1 MFRRIGKTIAILLLL
16 MFSSCSYPDEN
27 IITLTI
33 PTHLPIVDISGESPY
48 MDAYIFDG
56 EKCYHRFIR
65 SGETEITVPVK
76 KGVMSLFTLKPYGK
90 YSSVS
95 AYLEP
100 DMEECSMFSPTHSQM
115 MEFYTDVAR
124 YNPCIIA
131 NSSMTA
137 LIELYPE
144 TDGVDKMKILSFLEK
159 GPDTE
164 DLGKD
169 DEEIEVKVPDLSAKL
184 WDISIDTYIPGRW
197 ISDRSDMEDFY
208 VSYTSDE
215 LVLKL
220 YEGVYHYFH
229 EDGGHH
235 MMIVV
240 TSDGRHTSRLD
251 YPVW

>member
-1 MFRRIGKTIAILLLL
+1 MFRRIRKAIILVSIV
-16 MFSSCSYPDEN
+16 MFSSCCYPDEN
-27 IITLTI
+27 IVTLTL

-56 EKCYHRFIR
+56 ERTYHRFIR

-95 AYLEP
+95 SYLEP
-100 DMEECSMFSPTHSQM
+100 DMETCSMFSPVHSQM
-115 MEFYTDVAR
+115 IEFYTDIACR
-124 YNPCIIA
+124 NPDIIA
-131 NSSMTA
+131 NTSMSA

-144 TDGVDKMKILSFLEK
+144 TDGVDKMKLLEFLEK
-159 GPDTE
+159 GPGTE
-164 DLGKD
+164 DP
-169 DEEIEVKVPDLSAKL
+169 EEEEDVEIQVPDLSSPL
-184 WDISIDTYIPGRW
+184 QRITIDTYIPGLWR
-197 ISDRSDMEDFY
+197 SDRADMEDFH
-208 VSYTSDE
+208 VSYTADE
-215 LVLKL
+215 LVLDL
-220 YEGVYHYFH
+220 HEGVYHYFH